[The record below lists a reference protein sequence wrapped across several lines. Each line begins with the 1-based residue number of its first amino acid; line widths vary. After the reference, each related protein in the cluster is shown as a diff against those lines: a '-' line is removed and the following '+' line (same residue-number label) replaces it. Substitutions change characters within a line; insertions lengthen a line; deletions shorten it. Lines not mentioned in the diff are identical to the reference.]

1 MFTPGQI
8 KFSIFF
14 VVVFI
19 GIMIYVYRKD
29 IQLHKTYYKGSIW
42 VLMGF
47 IAFIAVLFV
56 LKTTLKS

>member
-19 GIMIYVYRKD
+19 IAMIYVYRKD
-29 IQLHKTYYKGSIW
+29 LQLHKTYYKGSLW
-42 VLMGF
+42 VLIGF
-47 IAFIAVLFV
+47 IVFIGLLFV
-56 LKTTLKS
+56 LKTTLK

>member
-19 GIMIYVYRKD
+19 IAMIYVYRKD
-29 IQLHKTYYKGSIW
+29 LQLHKTYYKGSLW
-42 VLMGF
+42 VLIGF
-47 IAFIAVLFV
+47 IAFICLLFV
-56 LKTTLKS
+56 LKTTLK